1 MGFRLLTKEERKGR
15 KAELKRISEESKRSF
30 LRDLSRHPERI
41 TEISIINFS
50 DQPVWASI
58 LASLIVT
65 VPNALIIRFGF
76 LLAGCEITKRA
87 DYATTLDYAAHF

>member
-1 MGFRLLTKEERKGR
+1 MNQKQP
-15 KAELKRISEESKRSF
+15 F
-30 LRDLSRHPERI
+30 LRRCYAVPLDFSSPKLS
-41 TEISIINFS
+41 SIPGKQRQEKYSLYGNRTTG
-50 DQPVWASI
+50 
-58 LASLIVT
+58 LIVT